1 MAEEHPPSPKHEGV
15 PFAWE
20 IADQARYDDLGLV
33 TFLWEASLSEDAA
46 QTAQDAAQT
55 TALALLTAAKEAA

>member
-20 IADQARYDDLGLV
+20 IANQARYDDLGLV

-46 QTAQDAAQT
+46 QT